1 MIERTLAGDQR
12 AFEAL
17 MHRYRAPL
25 FQAVYHILGDQ
36 HEVHDVLQQVFLHL
50 YLSLPTLSPDRPLRP
65 WLLRVAHNCSVD
77 HLRRKRVTLFSEIE
91 SVSDED
97 GVPVLIAILDPN
109 PMPEEVAERRDLQQR
124 IQRAIR
130 ALPSRFRSVVLLR
143 YEAQLS
149 YAEIGQML
157 SLTES
162 TARTYFQ
169 RAKPLLRVV
178 LARQV

>member
-1 MIERTLAGDQR
+1 
-12 AFEAL
+12 
-17 MHRYRAPL
+17 
-25 FQAVYHILGDQ
+25 
-36 HEVHDVLQQVFLHL
+36 
-50 YLSLPTLSPDRPLRP
+50 
-65 WLLRVAHNCSVD
+65 VD

-169 RAKPLLRVV
+169 RAKPFLRVV